1 MQWIRMASV
10 VNTHVKVLDGK
21 EDVVYVKELCKGQ
34 RFKEDIIAES
44 NDEGVGLYDSQIG
57 E

>member
-21 EDVVYVKELCKGQ
+21 EDVVNVKELCKGQ
-34 RFKEDIIAES
+34 RFKEDVIAES
-44 NDEGVGLYDSQIG
+44 NDEGVRLYDSQIG